1 VASVASAAEWRFPEQ
16 PRVVVFGDVH
26 GAFDALAAMLQQ
38 SGVVDASL
46 DWAGGTTHLVSL
58 GDLLDRGDDSR
69 RVMDLLMKL
78 ETQAAAAG
86 GRVHLVLG
94 NHEVMNL
101 TGDLRYVAPGE
112 FAAFAASGAVE
123 ADTSQ
128 PRGFAA
134 HRAAF
139 APGGRYGAWL
149 RDKPAVVVIGDTA
162 FVHGGLTP
170 VVGDGATLNARVHA
184 LLANAVDDE
193 ALVADA
199 AFGETG
205 PFWYRGSARCHV
217 LLESD
222 TLDGALEALNVRRV
236 VVGHTPT
243 ESRRVESRFDGR
255 VLMVDT
261 GMLATYYKGRTSA
274 LVLEA
279 SDARVVVKG
288 EREPGVPLPTAGAYS
303 GDWRERLARA
313 EAYARA
319 DIVERNV
326 VEGVRGALD
335 LVLADGAA
343 RTPAR
348 FVPMSKGA
356 RARELAA
363 FRLDRLLGLGIVRI
377 AAARAV
383 DGRDGLV
390 VEPPSDLVTEQARAA
405 RNTYRPEPCAVGSDY
420 DLVRLLDL
428 IAGTPSRSAD
438 DLGYDRRSWEVRA
451 WNYAGAFGSRGAL
464 PIDAAVAMSEALRV
478 RLTALDG
485 TRLREALSALGDRA
499 AEAVLA
505 RRDALLRRPAAHR
518 GSEGE

>member
-1 VASVASAAEWRFPEQ
+1 VA
-16 PRVVVFGDVH
+16 FGDVH
-26 GAFDALAAMLQQ
+26 GAFDALAALLQATN
-38 SGVVDASL
+38 VVDASL
-46 DWAGGTTHLVSL
+46 DWAGGATHLVSL
-58 GDLLDRGDDSR
+58 GDLLDRGDDSK
-69 RVMDLLMKL
+69 RVLDLLMKL

-112 FAAFAASGAVE
+112 FAAFAAPDAVE
-123 ADTSQ
+123 PDASQ

-162 FVHGGLTP
+162 FVHGGITS
-170 VVGDGATLNARVHA
+170 VVGDGAALNAHVHA
-184 LLANAVDDE
+184 VLASAVDDTPL
-193 ALVADA
+193 AADA
-199 AFGETG
+199 VFGETG
-205 PFWYRGSARCHV
+205 PFWYRGNARCHV

-222 TLDGALEALNVRRV
+222 PLEGALAALGVRRV
-236 VVGHTPT
+236 ALGHTPT
-243 ESRRVESRFDGR
+243 ESRRIESRFDGR
-255 VLMVDT
+255 VLMLDT
-261 GMLATYYKGRTSA
+261 GMLASYYKGRASA
-274 LVLEA
+274 LVLER
-279 SDARVVVKG
+279 SVARVVVEG
-288 EREPGVPLPTAGAYS
+288 GDAGVPMPAAGAYS

-319 DIVERNV
+319 DIVERRA

-343 RTPAR
+343 RMPAR

-363 FRLDRLLGLGIVRI
+363 FRLDRLLGFGIVRI
-377 AAARAV
+377 AAARTV

-405 RNTYRPEPCAVGSDY
+405 RNTYRPEPCAAGSDY
-420 DLVRLLDL
+420 DLVRVLDL
-428 IAGTPSRSAD
+428 IAGTPARSAD

-451 WNYAGAFGSRGAL
+451 WRYAGAFGSRGTL
-464 PIDAAVAMSEALRV
+464 PSDAAVAIPGALRA
-478 RLTALDG
+478 RLTSLDG
-485 TRLREALSALGDRA
+485 AGLRDALSALGDRA
-499 AEAVLA
+499 ANAVLA
-505 RRDALLRRPAAHR
+505 RRDALLRLSAAPR